1 VDSHT
6 LLANKVLNMV
16 SEAGEGWPTT
26 MQKYGYAV
34 RAIKMSVRVGG
45 RNVSPDI
52 VLASDRHGH
61 AMVIDCKSGAN
72 VDLRQDRL
80 YSQMAIGD
88 LWRAGVPRAIRLHT
102 PIYAINN
109 EHVDRISGHTDQA
122 LMVFGRRTICGIG
135 DFGNAE
141 LTRELRAGIRL
152 KIGAMPDTDVCP
164 FSIRDAHG
172 DIDRRMAWAVERYLS
187 DRPGEA
193 GKSLATRPVANAILL
208 YAHPLHG
215 FLSSPHRSELRRAAV
230 QSIARLEGSGPW
242 WLGPAARRR
251 ARRPWQAAPRGGPPG
266 GRPGQGP
273 H

>member
-1 VDSHT
+1 MDSHT

-34 RAIKMSVRVGG
+34 RAIEMSVRVGG

-52 VLASDRHGH
+52 VLTSDRHGH

-122 LMVFGRRTICGIG
+122 LMVFGRRTIFGIG

-172 DIDRRMAWAVERYLS
+172 TLTGAWRGQWRGTS
-187 DRPGEA
+187 
-193 GKSLATRPVANAILL
+193 ATAPA
-208 YAHPLHG
+208 
-215 FLSSPHRSELRRAAV
+215 RRASRLPPAP
-230 QSIARLEGSGPW
+230 SRTRSCYMRTRSTGFSPARTGRS
-242 WLGPAARRR
+242 LGARRFR
-251 ARRPWQAAPRGGPPG
+251 ASRA
-266 GRPGQGP
+266 
-273 H
+273 